1 MLAWWE
7 GECLSPHPHPPVGA
21 SCPAVALNHPLPA
34 DQSLSAAPH
43 PAQPPHLHP
52 LAIGQDCGPLCL
64 CLWKSGGG
72 GFMWPLPGLQLLS
85 LQSAS

>member
-1 MLAWWE
+1 MLAWGKGNACLPTPTHRWE
-7 GECLSPHPHPPVGA
+7 LPAQLLLSPT
-21 SCPAVALNHPLPA
+21 LFLLT
-34 DQSLSAAPH
+34 SLSAAPH